1 MGKIVWLA
9 SYPKS
14 GNTWLR
20 AFLHNYITQ
29 PATPHSINR
38 LHELSASECNAVF
51 FRKYDARPASLYAT
65 RDVQKMRPLVHEDLT
80 KLHDDLVFIKTHTAH
95 VDFHDVPLCTPAVT
109 AGAIYIVRDPR
120 DVAISYSA
128 YTGLSIDEVIGFM
141 GEPNAANRSTDTQV
155 FEFLSSWS
163 NHVASWMGQKK
174 TLVVRYEDLLAEPET
189 TFGKVVRFLGD
200 DDPAPER
207 LQRAIEFSSFDAL
220 ATQEAV
226 DGYAANAPTSASAFF
241 RQGRAG
247 QWRDVLSAAQIGRI
261 ETDHATMMTRF
272 GYL

>member
-51 FRKYDARPASLYAT
+51 YRKYDPRPASQYST
-65 RDVQKMRPLVHEDLT
+65 RDVQRMRPAVQEDLT
-80 KLHDDLVFIKTHTAH
+80 RLHDDLVFIKTHNARLN
-95 VDFHDVPLCTPAVT
+95 FHDVPLCTPAVT

-128 YTGLSIDEVIGFM
+128 YTGLGIDAVIGLM
-141 GEPNAANRSTDTQV
+141 GEKNAAIQSTDTQV

-163 NHVASWMGQKK
+163 NHVTSWMGQAKK
-174 TLVVRYEDLLAEPET
+174 ILVRYEDLLAEPET
-189 TFGKVVRFLGD
+189 AFGKVVRFLGD
-200 DDPAPER
+200 EHPSQER
-207 LQRAIEFSSFDAL
+207 LRRAIEFSSFGAL
-220 ATQEAV
+220 STQEAA
-226 DGYAANAPTSASAFF
+226 DGYAANAPNSAAAFF

-247 QWRDVLSAAQIGRI
+247 QWREILSAAQIERI
-261 ETDHATMMTRF
+261 ETDHAATMKRF
-272 GYL
+272 AYI